1 MTARSSRSGSSSS
14 RALRVLPQLQGPPH
28 APALLRQAV
37 VGLII
42 VMTPKFPAAA
52 GGRREKPCYSNR
64 WLRAVLFYFNVLS
77 ESI

>member
-1 MTARSSRSGSSSS
+1 MA
-14 RALRVLPQLQGPPH
+14 

-42 VMTPKFPAAA
+42 DVTPKFPAAA
-52 GGRREKPCYSNR
+52 GGQREKPCHSNQ

-77 ESI
+77 ETI